1 MAFLF
6 GKNKKKKEDAD
17 APVSMDKT
25 TDIVDTSET
34 QRTIA
39 ANRTVRQEIE
49 QRFRELK
56 DPDVYRTIK
65 KAAEKNQEMLD
76 KHAQAHQYDDS
87 ESENYSEFAEL
98 EKSLYIVT
106 GGYREAPSENNN
118 VPRANLDYY
127 TKAIT
132 VLEAKFRST
141 SSANAVESGADQ
153 LEVFIVGFLGNL
165 RSALERGY
173 ALKANAA
180 IDMIKY
186 VFVVGHRYEDYANEE
201 ERAKGIQKKVD
212 FLDRVGK
219 GLINAIDELYEEVQK
234 YKTREGAY
242 GESLKKLVK
251 QRETYDQTC
260 PHEVQ
265 ELLNTLGFKNAMAQL
280 PPGDERRQ
288 YLDMMLN
295 QQSSLVTVLENS
307 MMLEAEMRD
316 IVGLKNGIDTMVFE
330 VRQAFDSSGKEFNFN
345 EHMKLLEE
353 IHAKNI
359 KEMNEANKRA
369 NSRANAEEALM
380 GRLEAVA
387 NSPKLGE
394 NVNAAAIALR
404 NYEDLTKQ
412 NEALTENRERR
423 RAEYEVEKKKLELE
437 REKRRVQEREQYI
450 NEIKRMEEEIQKIR
464 EEANTVTEQSV
475 TADND
480 NYAVNTEQAVDNRT
494 LITEEN

>member
-1 MAFLF
+1 M
-6 GKNKKKKEDAD
+6 
-17 APVSMDKT
+17 
-25 TDIVDTSET
+25 
-34 QRTIA
+34 
-39 ANRTVRQEIE
+39 
-49 QRFRELK
+49 
-56 DPDVYRTIK
+56 
-65 KAAEKNQEMLD
+65 
-76 KHAQAHQYDDS
+76 
-87 ESENYSEFAEL
+87 
-98 EKSLYIVT
+98 
-106 GGYREAPSENNN
+106 
-118 VPRANLDYY
+118 PRANLDYY
-127 TKAIT
+127 TKAVT

-141 SSANAVESGADQ
+141 SSADAVETGADQ

-165 RSALERGY
+165 RNALEKGY

-186 VFVVGHRYEDYANEE
+186 VFVVGHRYEDYANDE
-201 ERAKGIQKKVD
+201 ERTKGIRKKVS
-212 FLDRVGK
+212 FLDTVGK

-234 YKTREGAY
+234 YKTRENSY
-242 GESLKKLVK
+242 CESLKKLVN
-251 QRETYDQTC
+251 QRETFETTC

-265 ELLNTLGFKNAMAQL
+265 KLLNTLGFKNAMTQL

-288 YLDMMLN
+288 YLDMLLN

-307 MMLEAEMRD
+307 MLLEAEMRD

-345 EHMKLLEE
+345 EHMKLLQE

-369 NSRANAEEALM
+369 NLRADAEKELM

-394 NVNAAAIALR
+394 DVNAAAIALR
-404 NYEDLTKQ
+404 NYENLTKQ

-423 RAEYEVEKKKLELE
+423 RVEYQMEKKKLELE
-437 REKRRVQEREQYI
+437 REKRRVQEREQYF

-464 EEANTVTEQSV
+464 EEANTVTEELV
-475 TADND
+475 TADN
-480 NYAVNTEQAVDNRT
+480 VNAEQAVDNRT